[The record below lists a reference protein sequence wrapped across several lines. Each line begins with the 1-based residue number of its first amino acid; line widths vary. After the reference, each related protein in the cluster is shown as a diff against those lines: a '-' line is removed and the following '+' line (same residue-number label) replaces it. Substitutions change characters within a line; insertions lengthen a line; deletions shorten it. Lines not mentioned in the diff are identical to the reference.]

1 MGTIQFKKDDF
12 ENIVEALSDLKN
24 GHYWK
29 RAKPQEDENLNL
41 LANKI
46 NELAISLEVQAQDDL
61 QLRKL
66 INSVPDMLGY
76 WDADLLNVHA
86 NNAYYKFFGKSPNEI
101 FGKHIR
107 ELLGEEVYKK
117 NEPHFKAVLDG
128 LPQIF
133 ERELP
138 FASGKGSR
146 PCLTKYIP
154 DFINN
159 RVAGFFVVVTDLTE
173 LKRMDQNYK
182 AVIETLG
189 EGVVLQ
195 NRKAEIIEF
204 NQNACTILG
213 LTEDQLVG
221 RTSFDPR
228 WKAIKEDGSD
238 FDGSEHPAIVALK
251 TGKSVAGV
259 IMGIK
264 LPSGETRWLNINAN
278 PYKIHKKNSERA
290 AEDTESKEQMVVCT
304 FTDISNIKSR
314 EDELRFI
321 LKSLKIGIWKLN
333 PVNQSL
339 TWDKSMY
346 ELFEINEQDFTGD
359 YQAWENTLTTESK
372 TKAIEELNKALSG
385 EKEFN
390 TVFEI
395 KTKSSGRRS
404 ISGIGKVDRDQSGN
418 ALMMYG
424 INMDCTDS
432 VLREQEIQ
440 RLANESRRNAKL
452 ASLGELSA
460 GIAHEI
466 NNPLAI
472 IDGSLELISKYRENP
487 EKFAAKVD
495 GMKKATHRISRI
507 IQSLKKFSRSD
518 SKPMYQNH
526 KLGEIINDAV
536 ILTEAKSKKHD
547 TSVSVE
553 SHANIILK
561 CDEIE
566 IEQVLVNLI
575 NNAIDAI
582 SDRSEKWIKISY
594 FEEGPAVVVRIT
606 DSGPGI
612 PESVRN
618 KLFDPFFTTKE
629 TGEGT
634 GLGLSI
640 TKGILDEHDATI
652 SVLDTLPN
660 TCFEIRFHRKEEIK
674 RVN

>member
-1 MGTIQFKKDDF
+1 
-12 ENIVEALSDLKN
+12 
-24 GHYWK
+24 
-29 RAKPQEDENLNL
+29 
-41 LANKI
+41 
-46 NELAISLEVQAQDDL
+46 
-61 QLRKL
+61 
-66 INSVPDMLGY
+66 
-76 WDADLLNVHA
+76 
-86 NNAYYKFFGKSPNEI
+86 
-101 FGKHIR
+101 
-107 ELLGEEVYKK
+107 
-117 NEPHFKAVLDG
+117 
-128 LPQIF
+128 
-133 ERELP
+133 
-138 FASGKGSR
+138 
-146 PCLTKYIP
+146 
-154 DFINN
+154 
-159 RVAGFFVVVTDLTE
+159 
-173 LKRMDQNYK
+173 
-182 AVIETLG
+182 
-189 EGVVLQ
+189 
-195 NRKAEIIEF
+195 
-204 NQNACTILG
+204 
-213 LTEDQLVG
+213 
-221 RTSFDPR
+221 
-228 WKAIKEDGSD
+228 
-238 FDGSEHPAIVALK
+238 
-251 TGKSVAGV
+251 
-259 IMGIK
+259 
-264 LPSGETRWLNINAN
+264 
-278 PYKIHKKNSERA
+278 
-290 AEDTESKEQMVVCT
+290 MVVCT

-333 PVNQSL
+333 PVNRSL

-346 ELFEINEQDFTGD
+346 DLFEINEQDFSGD

-424 INMDCTDS
+424 INMDCTDA

-487 EKFAAKVD
+487 EKFSAKVD

-518 SKPMYQNH
+518 SKPLYLDH

-547 TSVSVE
+547 TSVSIE
-553 SHANIILK
+553 GNANIILK

-594 FEEGPAVVVRIT
+594 FEEGPTVIVRIT

-612 PESVRN
+612 PEGVRN

-640 TKGILDEHDATI
+640 TKGILDEHDASI